1 MAGEKPPPAR
11 GAISVLSAEPD
22 SLQRTQTRLLEQVRD
37 GQNRQAWAD
46 FHRIY
51 GPMIRSFC
59 RRMGLTEAD
68 TDDATQEILMTA
80 HDALRDGK
88 YDPRKGRFRAW
99 LYGVARN
106 KALVAHRNRRRPS
119 RAQAIEID
127 DGIDLLSGL
136 EDHHQE
142 AERRI
147 WEQEWRYAL
156 LAEAMRQVRHTLS
169 EKVFAA
175 FLRYGIECRSVAEVA
190 AELNLTTSSVY
201 VYKQC
206 ALEALRSWIEAYE
219 QPPTPNHAHLPNRD
233 RKGAAP
239 NGDRKGA
246 ARNRPPQADQEAESD
261 KPQPNEPEPDHL

>member
-1 MAGEKPPPAR
+1 MVGETLPPPAR
-11 GAISVLSAEPD
+11 GAISVLSVEPD

-37 GQNRQAWAD
+37 GQNREAWAD

-106 KALVAHRNRRRPS
+106 KSLVAHRNRRRPS

-175 FLRYGIECRSVAEVA
+175 FLQYGIECRPVAEVA

-201 VYKQC
+201 VYKQR

-219 QPPTPNHAHLPNRD
+219 QPPTPDRDQFLNR
-233 RKGAAP
+233 A
-239 NGDRKGA
+239 
-246 ARNRPPQADQEAESD
+246 PQADRQMESD
-261 KPQPNEPEPDHL
+261 KPQPDEPEPDHA